1 MKNLHTF
8 EEFLNE
14 NLNEAG
20 KEKFLLY
27 TNPGNSTNRAYV
39 AIGSSDV
46 KEVLSDSRKY
56 RDSYLILHQGSGT
69 QDDLIKAKR
78 MFSNYRFG
86 DETIGESE
94 SIDESINEADMTRDY
109 DGFII
114 LDFKTKKQYKGRYI
128 KGLKSTK
135 SEDIAINKAVE
146 MTGSQRFTFAVHGFI
161 KKGDFD
167 KSELPELKG

>member
-8 EEFLNE
+8 DEFLTE

-86 DETIGESE
+86 DETIGES
-94 SIDESINEADMTRDY
+94 IDESINEADMSKEY
-109 DGFII
+109 DGFVV
-114 LDFKTKKQYKGRYI
+114 LDYKSKKQYKFRYSRGNNVPQEDDAI
-128 KGLKSTK
+128 YKLMKSTRLPR
-135 SEDIAINKAVE
+135 S
-146 MTGSQRFTFAVHGFI
+146 SFAVHGFV
-161 KKGDFD
+161 KKGEWN
-167 KSELPELKG
+167 KSEFPEFKD

>member
-94 SIDESINEADMTRDY
+94 SMDESINEGDMTRDY

-114 LDFKTKKQYKGRYI
+114 LDFNVTP
-128 KGLKSTK
+128 
-135 SEDIAINKAVE
+135 
-146 MTGSQRFTFAVHGFI
+146 TGATF
-161 KKGDFD
+161 
-167 KSELPELKG
+167 

>member
-8 EEFLNE
+8 DEFLTE

-46 KEVLSDSRKY
+46 REVLSDAKKY
-56 RDSYLILHQGSGT
+56 RDSYRILFQGSGT
-69 QDDLIKAKR
+69 QDDLVKAKR
-78 MFSNYRFG
+78 MFSDYRFG
-86 DETIGESE
+86 DETIGES
-94 SIDESINEADMTRDY
+94 IDESINEGDMTRDY

-114 LDFKTKKQYKGRYI
+114 IDFKTKNLYKGRYI

-146 MTGSQRFTFAVHGFI
+146 MTRSQRFTFAVHGFI